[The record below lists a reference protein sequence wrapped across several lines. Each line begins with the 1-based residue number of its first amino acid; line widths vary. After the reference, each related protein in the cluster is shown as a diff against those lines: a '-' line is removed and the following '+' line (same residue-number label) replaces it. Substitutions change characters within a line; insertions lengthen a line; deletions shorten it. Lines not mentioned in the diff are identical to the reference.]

1 MTLGQMLKCILV
13 FFLFSCTLYAQENK
27 KSKIDSLLIKL
38 STAKEDSAK
47 VSLLL
52 ELSNEHKGGEAIKYG
67 DKALSLSL
75 RIKNKELTGLSYYNL
90 GVQYRLISA
99 HNKGVDY
106 LIKSIDY
113 LTDTTR
119 IVYVYGTLS
128 SLFRA
133 EANDSLSMK
142 YANKLSSLL
151 RETNNDYYKAAIKSY
166 LGYLSRTRMD
176 TVSSDLNYKKSMSY
190 FKEALIHLDKVPVND
205 NNREALNSYRVFVY
219 NTMAK
224 TDTDPYKGLEYALKA
239 LEIEENNP
247 DSRFLDRFRGI
258 TLFILAQQNFL
269 LSQKIKDKKNGYIDK
284 ADSYISRAIKSYS
297 NESDN
302 IYNEPGA
309 YMLASRIKEAQY
321 DYKSALTYYKQY
333 SNLRDSL
340 YSQDKK
346 NNLAAIESQK
356 EIQSRDHQI
365 EISRLKLES
374 RRKQIWAY
382 IGGMFMLLV
391 IVSLLF
397 YENRNRKRKNRE
409 LARSNELK
417 SRFFGIL
424 NHDLRSPISRLINY
438 LQLTQTAPDIL
449 SDEESNAIQQ
459 KIIDN
464 AHSLLENM
472 ENILFWCKDQ
482 MQTFTPEIKNV
493 PVSQLFNGL
502 ENFFVY
508 EENTKLLFEF
518 DKDFEIRTDEN
529 YLITIMRNLTA
540 NSFKALDKKKD
551 GKIIWKAI
559 HPKKNIILSI
569 SDNGPGIS
577 EDIIKILYGED
588 SNISI
593 INGLG
598 FQIIRDLATSIK
610 CQVQYKNTT
619 EGATFLLIFNYNSTK

>member
-1 MTLGQMLKCILV
+1 
-13 FFLFSCTLYAQENK
+13 
-27 KSKIDSLLIKL
+27 
-38 STAKEDSAK
+38 
-47 VSLLL
+47 
-52 ELSNEHKGGEAIKYG
+52 
-67 DKALSLSL
+67 
-75 RIKNKELTGLSYYNL
+75 
-90 GVQYRLISA
+90 
-99 HNKGVDY
+99 
-106 LIKSIDY
+106 
-113 LTDTTR
+113 
-119 IVYVYGTLS
+119 
-128 SLFRA
+128 
-133 EANDSLSMK
+133 
-142 YANKLSSLL
+142 
-151 RETNNDYYKAAIKSY
+151 
-166 LGYLSRTRMD
+166 
-176 TVSSDLNYKKSMSY
+176 
-190 FKEALIHLDKVPVND
+190 
-205 NNREALNSYRVFVY
+205 
-219 NTMAK
+219 
-224 TDTDPYKGLEYALKA
+224 
-239 LEIEENNP
+239 
-247 DSRFLDRFRGI
+247 
-258 TLFILAQQNFL
+258 
-269 LSQKIKDKKNGYIDK
+269 
-284 ADSYISRAIKSYS
+284 
-297 NESDN
+297 
-302 IYNEPGA
+302 
-309 YMLASRIKEAQY
+309 
-321 DYKSALTYYKQY
+321 
-333 SNLRDSL
+333 
-340 YSQDKK
+340 
-346 NNLAAIESQK
+346 
-356 EIQSRDHQI
+356 
-365 EISRLKLES
+365 
-374 RRKQIWAY
+374 
-382 IGGMFMLLV
+382 MLLV